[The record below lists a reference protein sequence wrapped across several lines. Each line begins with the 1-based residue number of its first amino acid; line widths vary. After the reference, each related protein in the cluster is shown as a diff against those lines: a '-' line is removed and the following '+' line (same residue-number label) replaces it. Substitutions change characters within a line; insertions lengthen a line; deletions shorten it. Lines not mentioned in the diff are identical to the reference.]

1 MRFIS
6 CFRWQGYF
14 QKSLVAFA
22 FGRNLSQFLQ
32 SRTWPQLCICL
43 LLLMFCFLPDPGL
56 YFHLSQKRETAGRLW
71 FRGLQFTQTGCYD
84 CCMRC
89 LGGVPYCSLVATLLC
104 FSGIALFC
112 GCGHQALT
120 ETERLI
126 ETYFAR
132 NLQDYI
138 TLAYIILYFQYVIYG
153 LASFFFLYCIVLL
166 AEGFYTTSA
175 AKQSFGEFRSTMC
188 GRCLSS
194 SFIVMTYVLAVL
206 WLLVFAFSAL
216 PVYFFYNMDATCHT
230 IDVLTE
236 TPASINQLCVDA
248 RQYGLLPWNAVPG
261 KACGITLSTVCKTR
275 EYRMTYNLYIAAFT
289 GAGITL
295 LALLTYTVS
304 TTYNFAVLRY
314 LGRKGIGARC

>member
-1 MRFIS
+1 M
-6 CFRWQGYF
+6 
-14 QKSLVAFA
+14 
-22 FGRNLSQFLQ
+22 
-32 SRTWPQLCICL
+32 
-43 LLLMFCFLPDPGL
+43 
-56 YFHLSQKRETAGRLW
+56 
-71 FRGLQFTQTGCYD
+71 GCYD

-132 NLQDYI
+132 NLLDYI
-138 TLAYIILYFQYVIYG
+138 TLAYIIQYFQYVIYG
-153 LASFFFLYCIVLL
+153 LASFFFLYCIALL

-175 AKQSFGEFRSTMC
+175 AKQTFGEFRSTMC

-194 SFIVMTYVLAVL
+194 SFIVMTYLLAVL

-216 PVYFFYNMDATCHT
+216 PVYFFYNMDATCST

-261 KACGITLSTVCKTR
+261 KACGMTLSNICKTR
-275 EYRMTYNLYIAAFT
+275 EYQMTYNLYVAAFA

-295 LALLTYTVS
+295 LALVHCCLHL
-304 TTYNFAVLRY
+304 AVYQVYVKTLKHRATEERRGY
-314 LGRKGIGARC
+314 DLYRRMQRDRGGTLCSPYSADAFDIS